1 MKNSVVCPN
10 CDSENP
16 FFNSI
21 CSDCSTYLR
30 DRVYNLDLWSIFSL
44 IIESPSKAFNR
55 IIFSEHKNFIFFIL
69 LFVSLKFLIE
79 ARFLSMISVGNFQS
93 TVELHI
99 SYFIIIGVTTG
110 YFLIFS
116 ILYSKVGSAFDITLR
131 FKDTFALIIYSQ
143 LPYLFGLVVL
153 FTLELVIF
161 GDYLF
166 SKNPSPFTI
175 KSTLS
180 YLFFILEIAI
190 IFWSTFLLFK
200 AFLTQSRNKSFSL
213 ISSLIFFV
221 FFWSMIYFCSM
232 FVFAI

>member
-10 CDSENP
+10 CNSENP

-21 CSDCSTYLR
+21 CSDCRTYLR
-30 DRVYNLDLWSIFSL
+30 DRVYNLDFWSITSL
-44 IIESPSKAFNR
+44 IIETPSKAFKR

-69 LFVSLKFLIE
+69 LFISLKFLIE
-79 ARFLSMISVGNFQS
+79 ARFISMISFGNFQS

-99 SYFIIIGVTTG
+99 SYFTMLGVTLS

-116 ILYSKVGSAFDITLR
+116 ILYSKAGTAFEITIR

-153 FTLELVIF
+153 FTLELVIL

-175 KSTLS
+175 KTTLA
-180 YLFFILEIAI
+180 YLFFTLEILI
-190 IFWSTFLLFK
+190 IIWSAFLLFK
-200 AFLTQSRNKSFSL
+200 AFLTQSQAKSFSL
-213 ISSLIFFV
+213 TSSLIFFV
-221 FFWSMIYFCSM
+221 LFWSLIYFCSM
-232 FVFAI
+232 FVFTI